1 MRIAFNVRAYRL
13 TCIAAVLIGFLM
25 VLAPTAHAQ
34 SLFSQN
40 KPEQAQAARLVI
52 EDATVAMRAQREAAA
67 AKGDTAAVAK
77 WDKAINA
84 ATQGAALATAVETG
98 DTKAQDTAAAGLLAT
113 LGPWGMLAT
122 PFVLWGLR
130 EWRASV
136 VLKAVKKAEAEAKAN
151 AEIAKKEAAENEA
164 AAKSIVNMV
173 DQVRIASPEVAKA
186 MQTLKANTATDFTKA
201 LTPRASA
208 IIEAERL
215 T

>member
-1 MRIAFNVRAYRL
+1 
-13 TCIAAVLIGFLM
+13 
-25 VLAPTAHAQ
+25 
-34 SLFSQN
+34 
-40 KPEQAQAARLVI
+40 
-52 EDATVAMRAQREAAA
+52 MRAQREAAA

-113 LGPWGMLAT
+113 LGPWGMIAT

-130 EWRASV
+130 EWRAAV
-136 VLKAVKKAEAEAKAN
+136 VLKAVKKAEAEAKA
-151 AEIAKKEAAENEA
+151 AGEAAKKEAQENLE

-173 DQVRIASPEVAKA
+173 DQVRIAKPEVAAA
-186 MQTLKANTATDFTKA
+186 MKDLVSRTETDFTTA
-201 LTPRASA
+201 LTPRASE